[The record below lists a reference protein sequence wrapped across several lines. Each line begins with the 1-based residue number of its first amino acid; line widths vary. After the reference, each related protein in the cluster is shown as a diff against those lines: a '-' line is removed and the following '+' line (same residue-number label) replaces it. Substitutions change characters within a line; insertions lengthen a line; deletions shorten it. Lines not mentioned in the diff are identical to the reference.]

1 MAIPELA
8 AMELNAG
15 PPLYENDTPN
25 EHGHSRVRM
34 LCISSMRSAPAEKRL
49 LLLKTVQSK

>member
-1 MAIPELA
+1 MAMPELA

-49 LLLKTVQSK
+49 LLLKIVQSK